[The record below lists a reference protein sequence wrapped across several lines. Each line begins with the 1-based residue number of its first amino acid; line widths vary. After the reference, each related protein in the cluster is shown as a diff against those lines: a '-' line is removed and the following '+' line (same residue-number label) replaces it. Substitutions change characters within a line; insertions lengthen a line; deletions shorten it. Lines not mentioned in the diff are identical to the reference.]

1 MKKTHNL
8 YHNEEA
14 VSEVIGFIYIFGIVI
29 LSMSMIYVLGFPM
42 LQKSMDD
49 TVFESTEQNFIV
61 LQSYMKMVGFD
72 QVPVQSL
79 KIRLQGA
86 SISVS
91 QKSNLTIDYDGE
103 TPYHEIYDTGEIE
116 FNKNDNYLTYENG
129 GVWKRYPD
137 GSLMVSKPRIY
148 TGKINE
154 TNITT
159 IGVVLANGTSFQSG
173 NGISILKM
181 EHKDSI
187 INKSSKP
194 VNLTLSLNSTYY
206 ASDWVEFLKS
216 IDFDIINQTSSSLTA
231 MRNNTMVVVGKH
243 QVNVEIT

>member
-1 MKKTHNL
+1 MTLKSNR
-8 YHNEEA
+8 EDAA
-14 VSEVIGFIYIFGIVI
+14 VADTIGFIYIFGIVI

-91 QKSNLTIDYDGE
+91 QKSNLTIKYDGE
-103 TPYHEIYDTGEIE
+103 TPETYVTGEIE

-129 GVWKRYPD
+129 GVWKRYPS
-137 GSLMVSKPRIY
+137 GNLMVSAPRIF
-148 TGKINE
+148 TGQING

-159 IGVVLANGTSFQSG
+159 IGVVQANGYSSAGG

-181 EHKDSI
+181 EHNDSI
-187 INKSSKP
+187 INKSSNP
-194 VNLTLSLNSTYY
+194 VNISININSTY
-206 ASDWVEFLKS
+206 ASDWGQFLES
-216 IDFDIINQTSSSLTA
+216 IGFEIIGSTDPRTITA
-231 MRNNTMVVVGKH
+231 IRNNTMVVIGKH
-243 QVNVEIT
+243 QVDVTIN

>member
-1 MKKTHNL
+1 MKTHNL

-29 LSMSMIYVLGFPM
+29 LSMSMIYVVGFPM
-42 LQKSMDD
+42 LQKSIDD

-86 SISVS
+86 TLSVT
-91 QKSNLTIDYDGE
+91 QKSNMTIDYEDE
-103 TPYHEIYDTGEIE
+103 PPILYNTGEIE

-129 GVWKRYPD
+129 GVWKRYLD

-148 TGKINE
+148 TGKIG
-154 TNITT
+154 TINITT
-159 IGVVLANGTSFQSG
+159 IGVVLAYGESSAGG
-173 NGISILKM
+173 NGISVLKM
-181 EHKDSI
+181 EHNDSI
-187 INKSSKP
+187 INKSSGP
-194 VNLTLSLNSTYY
+194 VNLTLSINSIY
-206 ASDWVEFLKS
+206 AKDWIDFLES
-216 IDFDIINQTSSSLTA
+216 IDFKIIDHTDSSLTA
-231 MRNNTMVVVGKH
+231 MRNNTMVVIGKH
-243 QVNVEIT
+243 RVNVEIT

>member
-1 MKKTHNL
+1 MTLKGNR
-8 YHNEEA
+8 EDAA
-14 VSEVIGFIYIFGIVI
+14 VADTIGFIYIFGIVI

-42 LQKSMDD
+42 LQKSIDD

-79 KIRLQGA
+79 KIRLQGS

-91 QKSNLTIDYDGE
+91 QKSNLTIKYDGE
-103 TPYHEIYDTGEIE
+103 TPETYVTGEIE

-148 TGKINE
+148 TGSING

-159 IGVVLANGTSFQSG
+159 IGVILANGEYFQSG
-173 NGISILKM
+173 KGISILEMK
-181 EHKDSI
+181 HNDSA
-187 INKSSKP
+187 INKSSNL
-194 VNLTLSLNSTYY
+194 VNLTLTINSQY
-206 ASDWVEFLKS
+206 AKDWKEFLDTIGFETYLS
-216 IDFDIINQTSSSLTA
+216 DPYSSLTA
-231 MRNNTMVVVGKH
+231 IRNNTMVVIGKH
-243 QVNVEIT
+243 TVDVEIT

>member
-1 MKKTHNL
+1 MKTHKL

-14 VSEVIGFIYIFGIVI
+14 VSEVIGFIFIFGIVI
-29 LSMSMIYVLGFPM
+29 LSMSTIYVLGFPA

-72 QVPVQSL
+72 QVPMQSL

-86 SISVS
+86 TLSVT
-91 QKSNLTIDYDGE
+91 QKSNLTIVYDDVSPE
-103 TPYHEIYDTGEIE
+103 TYVTGEIE

-148 TGKINE
+148 TGKINGS
-154 TNITT
+154 NITT
-159 IGVVLANGTSFQSG
+159 IGVVLANGTSFQGG

-181 EHKDSI
+181 EHNDSSI
-187 INKSSKP
+187 INP
-194 VNLTLSLNSTYY
+194 PNLVNVTLIINSTY
-206 ASDWVEFLKS
+206 ASDWRKFLESIEFTTTNYT
-216 IDFDIINQTSSSLTA
+216 DSSLTVI
-231 MRNNTMVVVGKH
+231 RNNTMLVVGKH
-243 QVNVEIT
+243 QVDVDIT